1 MIHLDERSSNSAH
14 EQMLGLRLA
23 ADHTRETGAG
33 AEHELELDERV
44 VSTRPSASIGA
55 LAETLVSSGCDAL
68 VGVLTAPLSEELA
81 EWADKAGVLYLT
93 ANNRPSVW
101 NGRRHVFHIGVP
113 SEITGRSVIQHILA
127 QGIRKAAILY
137 RPGPP
142 EAYNVNTLAAESA
155 AKSAAEEGME
165 TRLQS
170 LELGVWDGSNHTID
184 DEAVCIFNSDVPKIA
199 ELVTRLRSANKDAL
213 IVLSRSMLCRDFIE
227 LAGDAGKG
235 CNVVDLFFRSDDA
248 SAEER
253 ALMRGLAATDARLV
267 ATANHGFGWDC
278 LRLTSKAL
286 REAETDAAGQVALLE
301 GLDKYQGAT
310 GPFAFSSQDHNGR
323 RRYNP
328 TTIAL
333 LSKAG
338 FVRVSS
344 LDRTI

>member
-1 MIHLDERSSNSAH
+1 MIHLDERSSNSAG

-23 ADHTRETGAG
+23 ADHTREMGAG
-33 AEHELELDERV
+33 DDLDLTERV
-44 VSTRPSASIGA
+44 ITSPSIASIGA
-55 LAETLVSSGCDAL
+55 AAEELVDAGCQAL
-68 VGVLTAPLSEELA
+68 VGVLSAPRSAELG

-113 SEITGRSVIQHILA
+113 SDITGRSVIQHILA
-127 QGIRKAAILY
+127 QGVRKAVVLY

-142 EAYNVNTLAAESA
+142 EAYNVNTIAAESA
-155 AKSAAEEGME
+155 AEFAVEEGIE
-165 TRLQS
+165 TRLES
-170 LELGVWDGSNHTID
+170 LESGAWDGSSR
-184 DEAVCIFNSDVPKIA
+184 DEATCIFNSDVPKIA
-199 ELVTRLRSANKDAL
+199 ELVIGLRSANKDAL

-227 LAGDAGKG
+227 RAGDAGKG
-235 CNVVDLFFRSDDA
+235 CNVLDLFFRSDDA

-286 REAETDAAGQVALLE
+286 QEARTDAAAQVALLE
-301 GLDKYQGAT
+301 GLDGYQGAT

-328 TTIAL
+328 TTISL
-333 LSKAG
+333 LSEEG

>member
-1 MIHLDERSSNSAH
+1 
-14 EQMLGLRLA
+14 MLGLRLA
-23 ADHTRETGAG
+23 ADHTREIGGG
-33 AEHELELDERV
+33 AEDVLELAERV
-44 VSTRPSASIGA
+44 VSAGSFASVGA
-55 LAETLVSSGCDAL
+55 VAETLVNAGCHAL
-68 VGVLTAPLSEELA
+68 VGVLTAALSAELA

-113 SEITGRSVIQHILA
+113 SEVTGRSVIQHILA
-127 QGIRKAAILY
+127 QGVRRAVILY

-142 EAYNVNTLAAESA
+142 EEYNVNTLAAESA
-155 AKSAAEEGME
+155 AKFATEEGMDA
-165 TRLQS
+165 RLYS
-170 LELGVWDGSNHTID
+170 LESGLWDGSNRTMD

-199 ELVTRLRSANKDAL
+199 ELVMRLRSANKDAL

-227 LAGDAGKG
+227 LAGDAGEG

-253 ALMRGLAATDARLV
+253 ALMHGLAATDARLV

-286 REAETDAAGQVALLE
+286 QEAGTDAADQVALLE
-301 GLDKYQGAT
+301 GLDKYQGST

-333 LSKAG
+333 LSEAE

>member
-1 MIHLDERSSNSAH
+1 MIHLDERSSNSARD
-14 EQMLGLRLA
+14 QMLGVRLA
-23 ADHTRETGAG
+23 ADHTREIGAG
-33 AEHELELDERV
+33 ANDKLELAEHV
-44 VSTRPSASIGA
+44 VSARSSASIGA
-55 LAETLVSSGCDAL
+55 AAETLVSSGCDAL
-68 VGVLTAPLSEELA
+68 VGVLTAPLSAELA

-113 SEITGRSVIQHILA
+113 SDITGRSVIQHILA
-127 QGIRKAAILY
+127 RGVRRAVILY

-155 AKSAAEEGME
+155 SRFAAEEGLD

-170 LELGVWDGSNHTID
+170 LESGVWDGGNHPTD

-199 ELVTRLRSANKDAL
+199 ELVTRLRSANKDGL

-253 ALMRGLAATDARLV
+253 ALMRGLAATDARLI

-286 REAETDAAGQVALLE
+286 QEAGTDAADQWALLE
-301 GLDKYQGAT
+301 RLDKYQGAT